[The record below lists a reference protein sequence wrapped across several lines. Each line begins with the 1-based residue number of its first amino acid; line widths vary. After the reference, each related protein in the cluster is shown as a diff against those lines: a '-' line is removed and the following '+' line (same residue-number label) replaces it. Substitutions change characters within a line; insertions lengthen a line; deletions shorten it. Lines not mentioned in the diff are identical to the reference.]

1 MQLLNIGISQYT
13 GPDGY
18 PGGRPVNYDHMDNG
32 QPPYEEDSRQGYG
45 EDGPRSYMDD
55 GKMPSAP
62 PDYYAEDPSGD
73 RRMYYKAFGSL

>member
-1 MQLLNIGISQYT
+1 
-13 GPDGY
+13 
-18 PGGRPVNYDHMDNG
+18 MDNG

-45 EDGPRSYMDD
+45 EDGPRSYIDD